1 MKLQLTAL
9 AAAVSFS
16 VSGAAMA
23 APGDITDL
31 QTGLG
36 NVQSESLTDSAGV
49 TIDTEQQG
57 DDNSATVTQENESTA
72 DSRVFQDSD
81 NSSATVDQDGTDLY
95 SDVDQQISE
104 YGEAVVDQSGAGHRS
119 RILQNGAY
127 DSYAEVIQTGDTNTA
142 FINQADVGGP
152 AEQNNAY
159 IEQNG
164 DDNQSAIRQL
174 SSNNIAD
181 SYQEGSLNESYI
193 VQRAGSGLGHYA
205 ESAQYGTENYSE
217 IDQGSLGT
225 TTNHE
230 AYLEQDGDYN
240 KSYITQ
246 NGSTGNF
253 IADVTQ
259 YSDNNYSEV
268 VQTGVNDGTATV
280 MQNGNGN
287 FAYSYQY

>member
-36 NVQSESLTDSAGV
+36 NVQSESLTDPAGV

-104 YGEAVVDQSGAGHRS
+104 YGEAVVDPPFSH
-119 RILQNGAY
+119 
-127 DSYAEVIQTGDTNTA
+127 
-142 FINQADVGGP
+142 
-152 AEQNNAY
+152 
-159 IEQNG
+159 
-164 DDNQSAIRQL
+164 
-174 SSNNIAD
+174 SSK
-181 SYQEGSLNESYI
+181 
-193 VQRAGSGLGHYA
+193 RC
-205 ESAQYGTENYSE
+205 
-217 IDQGSLGT
+217 
-225 TTNHE
+225 
-230 AYLEQDGDYN
+230 
-240 KSYITQ
+240 
-246 NGSTGNF
+246 
-253 IADVTQ
+253 
-259 YSDNNYSEV
+259 
-268 VQTGVNDGTATV
+268 
-280 MQNGNGN
+280 
-287 FAYSYQY
+287 